1 MCSSFGVR
9 ARAGIDANCSMQNLS
24 LTKYLENFARHGSE
38 CAFINRRNYRDVR
51 WTYAQT
57 FNLAQRFGQ
66 LLQQRSIG
74 KGDRVVLWAENSAEW
89 VAAFMGCALQGVV
102 VVPMDDAATSDFA
115 LRVAQQVNARL
126 LVCSRKHASALASMP
141 TTILEELPALLTSR
155 PETQLPTVEL
165 RPNDPLE
172 IVFTSGTTA
181 EPKGVVITHGNVLSN
196 IEPLEEQIK
205 QYLKYE
211 RWFHPIRFLNL
222 LPLSHVFGQFLG
234 IFLPQL
240 MAGTVV
246 FQDSLSPS
254 EIVRT
259 VKQKRISVLV
269 AVPRILQA
277 LREKVERDLADAG
290 KLDNFHRRFVTSESK
305 HFLRRWWIFR
315 DMRRPFGWKFW
326 AFICGGAALD
336 PTTEEFWGR
345 LGYAAIQGY
354 GLTETTSLISVNH
367 PFKLSKGSVGKVLA
381 GREVKLDSSGEIL
394 VRGGGV
400 ASSYW
405 SGTELHPA
413 TGEEGWY
420 RTGDIGELDAT
431 GNLFFKGRKK
441 DVIVTPAGMNVYPD
455 DLQRALLQQP
465 EVKDVVVIGLERGG
479 NAEPC
484 AVLILRDNTEP
495 QQVITRANQNLA
507 EYQRMRS
514 WFLWPDQDFP
524 RTSTQK
530 PKTELIQELTRAAL
544 AGNPAV
550 GQSSSPLSQ
559 MIARVTG
566 RAAPSLAPNANL
578 ENDLNLSSLDRVAL
592 MSALEDRYQVDLG
605 ETNFSAANTVGDLER
620 MIRGET
626 PLRVHYHYPDW
637 ALRWPVTWLRLA
649 AHYLLLRPA
658 VFLLGWPQVVGRE
671 NLRHVRGPVLLICNH
686 IGDVDLGFVLTALPG
701 RLRHRVAAAAGGEAM
716 EALRTP
722 SSNRSIFR
730 NVYDRARWA
739 LGAALLNI
747 FPLPREA
754 GFRQSFEY
762 AGQAADRG
770 YNILVFPEGRHTTSG
785 ELLPFRHGIGIL
797 ANALQ
802 LPVVPMRIDGL
813 FELKRAGKK
822 FAKPHRI
829 SVRIGVPVTFE
840 AESDPATVARELEMR
855 VRSL

>member
-1 MCSSFGVR
+1 VP
-9 ARAGIDANCSMQNLS
+9 AGIDARPPMPRLS
-24 LTKYLENFARHGSE
+24 LAEYLRDFGRHGSE
-38 CAFINRRNYRDVR
+38 CAFVNRRNYRDVH
-51 WTYAQT
+51 WTYAET
-57 FNLAQRFGQ
+57 VDLALRFAQELQRQ
-66 LLQQRSIG
+66 SIG
-74 KGDRVVLWAENSAEW
+74 KGDRVVLWGENSAEW
-89 VAAFMGCALQGVV
+89 VATFMGCALQGVV
-102 VVPMDDAATSDFA
+102 VVPMDVVATSDFA
-115 LRVAQQVNARL
+115 LRVAEQVNAKL
-126 LVCSRKHASALASMP
+126 LVCSRKHASARAPMQ
-141 TTILEELPALLTSR
+141 TTILEDLPAHLTSR
-155 PETQLPTVEL
+155 LETPLPELHPS
-165 RPNDPLE
+165 DPLE

-196 IEPLEEQIK
+196 LEPLEEQIK

-240 MAGTVV
+240 MAGTVI
-246 FQDSLSPS
+246 FQDSLNPS

-269 AVPRILQA
+269 AVPRILQV
-277 LREKVERDLADAG
+277 LREKIERDLTDAG
-290 KLDNFHRRFVTSESK
+290 RLDDFRRRFVSSESK

-315 DMRRPFGWKFW
+315 DVRRQFGWKFW

-336 PTTEEFWGR
+336 RATEEFWGR

-354 GLTETTSLISVNH
+354 GLSETTSLISVNH
-367 PFKLSKGSVGKVLA
+367 PFKIGKGSVGKVLA

-394 VRGGGV
+394 IRGGGV

-405 SGTELHPA
+405 RGNELHPL
-413 TGEEGWY
+413 TDLEGWY
-420 RTGDIGELDAT
+420 RTGDIGELDAA

-441 DVIVTPAGMNVYPD
+441 EVIVTPAGMNVYPD
-455 DLQRALLQQP
+455 DLQRALLRQP
-465 EVKDVVVIGLERGG
+465 EVKDAVVIGLERGG

-484 AVLILRDNTEP
+484 AVLILRANAEP
-495 QQVITRANQNLA
+495 QPVITRANQTLA

-530 PKTELIQELTRAAL
+530 PKADLIQEFTRAAL

-550 GQSSSPLSQ
+550 SQSSSPLSQ
-559 MIARVTG
+559 MIAQVTG
-566 RAAPSLAPNANL
+566 RAVPSLAADANL
-578 ENDLNLSSLDRVAL
+578 ENDLDLSSLDRVAL
-592 MSALEDRYQVDLG
+592 MSALEDRYQVDLS
-605 ETNFSAANTVGDLER
+605 ETNFSAAKTIGDLEK
-620 MIRGET
+620 MIRGEAHS
-626 PLRVHYHYPDW
+626 RVLYHYPDW
-637 ALRWPVTWLRLA
+637 ALRWPVTWIRLA

-658 VFLLGWPQVVGRE
+658 VILLGWPQVLGRE
-671 NLRHVRGPVLLICNH
+671 NLRNVRGPVLLICNH

-701 RLRHRVAAAAGGEAM
+701 RFRHRVAAAAGGEAM
-716 EALRTP
+716 EQLRTP
-722 SSNRSIFR
+722 PSNRSIVR
-730 NVYDRARWA
+730 KVYDRTRWA

-762 AGQAADRG
+762 AGQAVDRG
-770 YNILVFPEGRHTTSG
+770 YNILVFPEGRHTTTG
-785 ELLPFRHGIGIL
+785 ELLPFRPGIGIL

-813 FELKRAGKK
+813 FELKQAGRK
-822 FAKPHRI
+822 FARPRRI
-829 SVRIGVPVTFE
+829 TVRIGVPVTFE
-840 AESDPATVARELEMR
+840 AASDPAAIACELEMR
-855 VRSL
+855 IRSL